1 MGTNYRSQISKKNK
15 YWISKHRFLEISHHC
30 MQYNEWKDEY
40 RTLENQSPKGVD
52 YDGMPHG
59 TDVGNPTETIGMR
72 MAELKTKIER
82 IESVAK
88 EADPVLAKY
97 ILKAVTNE
105 DVTFNY
111 LKQFMD
117 IPCEKDMYYD
127 RRRKFYW
134 LMSRKKV

>member
-1 MGTNYRSQISKKNK
+1 MGTNYRAEISKKNK
-15 YWISKHRFLEISHHC
+15 YWISKHRFYEISHHC
-30 MQYNEWKDEY
+30 LQYNEWKDEY
-40 RTLENQSPKGVD
+40 TTLSRQGISGVE

-59 TDVGNPTETIGMR
+59 SDVGNPTEHAGIR
-72 MAELKTKIER
+72 LAELKTKMETIER
-82 IESVAK
+82 TAE
-88 EADPVLAKY
+88 ETDPVLAKY

-134 LMSRKKV
+134 LMSKKK

>member
-1 MGTNYRSQISKKNK
+1 MGTNYRAEISKKNK
-15 YWISKHRFLEISHHC
+15 YWISKHRFYEISHYC
-30 MQYNEWKDEY
+30 LQYNEWKDEY
-40 RTLENQSPKGVD
+40 TTLSRQGISGVE

-59 TDVGNPTETIGMR
+59 SDVGNPTEHAGIR
-72 MAELKTKIER
+72 LAELKTKMETIER
-82 IESVAK
+82 TAE
-88 EADPVLAKY
+88 ETDPVLAKY

-134 LMSRKKV
+134 LMSKKK

>member
-40 RTLENQSPKGVD
+40 RTLESQLLKGVE
-52 YDGMPHG
+52 YGGMPHG
-59 TDVGNPTETIGMR
+59 TDVGNPTETVGMR

-82 IESVAK
+82 VENVAK

-134 LMSRKKV
+134 LMNQRG

>member
-1 MGTNYRSQISKKNK
+1 MGTKYRAEISKKNK
-15 YWISKHRFLEISHHC
+15 YWISKHRFYELSHYC

-40 RTLENQSPKGVD
+40 KTLATQSIKGVA

-59 TDVGNPTETIGMR
+59 TDVSNPTETIGMR
-72 MAELKTKIER
+72 MVELKNKMEVIEKTA
-82 IESVAK
+82 E
-88 EADPVLAKY
+88 ETDPILAKY

-117 IPCEKDMYYD
+117 MPCEKDMYYD

-134 LMSRKKV
+134 LMSQRR

>member
-1 MGTNYRSQISKKNK
+1 MGTNYRAEISKKNK
-15 YWISKHRFLEISHHC
+15 YWISKHRFYEISHYC
-30 MQYNEWKDEY
+30 LQYNEWKDEY
-40 RTLENQSPKGVD
+40 TTLSRQGISGVE

-59 TDVGNPTETIGMR
+59 SDVGNPTEHAGIR
-72 MAELKTKIER
+72 LAELKTKMETIER
-82 IESVAK
+82 TAE
-88 EADPVLAKY
+88 ETDPVLAKY

-111 LKQFMD
+111 LKQFMN

-134 LMSRKKV
+134 LMSKKK

>member
-1 MGTNYRSQISKKNK
+1 M
-15 YWISKHRFLEISHHC
+15 RFLTIV
-30 MQYNEWKDEY
+30 WKDEY
-40 RTLENQSPKGVD
+40 TTLSRQGISGVE

-59 TDVGNPTETIGMR
+59 SDVGNPTEHVGIR
-72 MAELKTKIER
+72 LAELKTKMETIER
-82 IESVAK
+82 TAE
-88 EADPVLAKY
+88 ETDPVLAKY

-134 LMSRKKV
+134 LMSKRKR